1 MSNQRYILGERFWLL
16 REMLT
21 KSEATTVAQGERKRG
36 HKARL
41 EKINRGEYKVWVNHR
56 TMYSV
61 STIGAEAKGEARRL
75 FILRSKRTTRR

>member
-1 MSNQRYILGERFWLL
+1 MPMSNQRHIMGERFWLL

-21 KSEATTVAQGERKRG
+21 KAEAMTVAGGERKRG

-41 EKINRGEYKVWVNHR
+41 EKIARGEYKVWVNHP

-61 STIGAEAKGEARRL
+61 STLGPEARGEARRL
-75 FILRSKRTTRR
+75 FNLRKKRSE